1 MHPLRSKT
9 ILMPQDWLLL
19 RRIASRDAQALA
31 DLYDVHSGAI
41 YSLALRILRNQ
52 KSAEVVVQHTFV
64 SVWEKAERDDPKLAS
79 VSTWLFAIARNLAID
94 EWRKESR
101 SREVALGEEIPDA
114 ADRSEQ
120 KNPLSKA
127 IQGQRREIVL
137 RALSEIPEEQKQ
149 AIYLAYYDGLSH
161 RQIAETLEQPLGTVK
176 TRIQLGLEKLRRRLT
191 PVFRND

>member
-1 MHPLRSKT
+1 
-9 ILMPQDWLLL
+9 MPQDWLLL
-19 RRIASRDAQALA
+19 RKIAFRDAQALS

-52 KSAEVVVQHTFV
+52 NSAEVVVQHTFV
-64 SVWEKAERDDPKLAS
+64 SVWEKAERYDPKLAS

-101 SREVALGEEIPDA
+101 SREVSLAEEIPEAVDS
-114 ADRSEQ
+114 SEQ

-127 IQGQRREIVL
+127 IRGQRREIVL
-137 RALSEIPEEQKQ
+137 QALSEIPEEQKQ

-161 RQIAETLEQPLGTVK
+161 RQIAETLEEPLGTVK